1 MIISVHCVLPALLLG
16 LSMSLFAT
24 PLLAN
29 ASKDDARATGLV
41 RQLDKL
47 RDKLQLRPDQQS
59 LWDEARR
66 KSIETQ
72 NGMRIE
78 KHALIEF
85 AETELDHPFPDL
97 NEIARR
103 VDAFEQRN
111 AALQREIRDLWLK
124 SYEVLSSQQKSTL
137 RQSLKAELS
146 RYKWLQNLRERFF

>member
-1 MIISVHCVLPALLLG
+1 
-16 LSMSLFAT
+16 
-24 PLLAN
+24 
-29 ASKDDARATGLV
+29 
-41 RQLDKL
+41 
-47 RDKLQLRPDQQS
+47 
-59 LWDEARR
+59 
-66 KSIETQ
+66 
-72 NGMRIE
+72 MRIE

-146 RYKWLQNLRERFF
+146 RYKWLQNLRKCFF